1 MQNTKEIFKRWEQL
15 NLLEGLKGELKEE
28 IQELFKSKTKEV

>member
-1 MQNTKEIFKRWEQL
+1 MKNTKELFERWEKL